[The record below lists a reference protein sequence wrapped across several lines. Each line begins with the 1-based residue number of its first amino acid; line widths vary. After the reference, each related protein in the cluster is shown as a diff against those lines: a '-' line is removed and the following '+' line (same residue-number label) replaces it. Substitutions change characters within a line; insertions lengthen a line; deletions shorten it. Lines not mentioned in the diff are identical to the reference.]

1 MCGHVDS
8 SYSEKVC
15 RLRILHL
22 DVCGLG
28 SVYYIWMCVGWEAGT
43 YECGS
48 VYGLCMSSTGYLW
61 VEKRVYISMEVFNL
75 RS

>member
-1 MCGHVDS
+1 MCG
-8 SYSEKVC
+8 
-15 RLRILHL
+15 
-22 DVCGLG
+22 
-28 SVYYIWMCVGWEAGT
+28 GWEAGT

-48 VYGLCMSSTGYLW
+48 EYGLRMSSTGYLW